1 MAEKLTPAQS
11 MAVHNRGGK
20 LLVSAAAG
28 SGKTKVLVDRLMDYL
43 MSPLNPA
50 HLDEFL
56 IITYTKAAAMELR
69 GKIAAGLNR
78 CIAQNPENKHL
89 QRQMQRLFLTQ
100 ISTVHG
106 FCSTILREY
115 AYRVDLPPDFR
126 VAEEAECADLREAVL
141 RDLMERAYENGCEGN
156 HFREFVDS
164 QGVGRD
170 DRAIPDIILKVYSAA
185 RCHQDPQKWLDDCLD
200 NVKLDG
206 VTDAADTIW
215 GKSLMDS
222 LFDWLDVQIGVQREL
237 LRRLERDEGVEK
249 PIANIGALV
258 QQLEYL
264 RDSKT
269 WDDVY
274 TRKNIDFGK
283 LTFSGKKY
291 DPVLAEQVKAVR
303 NACKAELESRTR
315 CFADDSGQVIADLRA
330 STEAAQGIVEL
341 VRRFAADYAALKRR
355 RRILDFGDLE
365 HDTLDLLLGKSRT
378 GPTAAAVEIGS
389 RFREIMVDEYQ
400 DSNGVQDAIF
410 EALTRAKQNCFMVG
424 DVKQSIYRFRLAD
437 PRIFLKKYTDYA
449 LAENAKLGEGRKILL
464 SHNFR
469 SGIEVI
475 SGINDVFETCMSK
488 QVGGLAYGEAEALR
502 EGVPHV
508 PLDSAATELYVLDV
522 ADGDSYEKE
531 AAFTAKRICT
541 MLSAG
546 ETVRNGAQLR
556 PVTPEDIVILLR
568 SPGSMAAPF
577 CDALE
582 AAGIHCA
589 LDGSS
594 SLMDTPEVST
604 FCALLQAVANPRLD
618 IPLLSI
624 LASPVFGFTADDLA
638 SFRGDCKKGSI
649 YDAMKQSQNE
659 KVQYFLSV
667 LDVLRKKSRME
678 NLTQLLQSC
687 LTLTRLDSIFGAM
700 SGAEARQQNLQTF
713 YQMAVDYESSSLR
726 TLDQFLE
733 YLQTMADSR
742 VETGGSSAG
751 CVRIMS
757 IHKSK
762 GLEFPVVFL
771 CGLSHR
777 FNPSDRQ
784 EQVLCDKNLG
794 LGLAV
799 ADNQNRIRY
808 SAISKLAIADSIK
821 RESISEEL
829 RVLYVAMT
837 RAEDRLIMT
846 CTMKNPQKRLT
857 DMANRLIAGGE
868 ALVCMEADC
877 HGDWILATALR
888 RIEAGALHAL
898 AGRPEQLH
906 TDDYPWHI
914 ELVEAEETLPQGE
927 HTVLEESTFPPE
939 AVASLQ
945 KGLQFSY
952 AHLPATHAPS
962 KQTAT
967 GRKGSAR
974 EEEAMEDTRKMPDNR
989 TWRKPS
995 FRENA
1000 RRGKAYGNAVHR
1012 VMQFIRYEGCTDA
1025 SSVQMEIQR
1034 LLADGIL
1041 SQEEAAMVSPD
1052 AIASFFATDIGR
1064 RLQGGAEY
1072 IREFKFSILDD
1083 GEKYGDGLEGE
1094 QVLLQG
1100 VVDCAILEEDGIT
1113 VLDFKTDRVTEENVA
1128 ATINRYRPQ
1137 LETYAEALSRIY
1149 EKNVKE
1155 KYLYFFHLGELIG
1168 L

>member
-43 MSPLNPA
+43 LNPQNPA

-78 CIAQNPENKHL
+78 CIADDPENKHL
-89 QRQMQRLFLTQ
+89 QHQMQRLFLTQ

-106 FCSTILREY
+106 FCSTVLREY

-126 VAEEAECADLREAVL
+126 VAEEAECADLRESVL
-141 RDLMERAYENGCEGN
+141 KELLERAYEDGGEGN

-170 DRAIPDIILKVYSAA
+170 DRAIPDIILKVYDAA
-185 RCHQDPQKWLDDCLD
+185 RCHQDPQKWLDDCLS
-200 NVKLDG
+200 NVTLDG
-206 VTDAADTIW
+206 VTDAADTLW

-222 LFDWLDVQIGVQREL
+222 LFDWLDVQIGVLREL

-249 PIANIGALV
+249 PIANIASLV

-264 RDSKT
+264 RGSKT
-269 WDDVY
+269 WDDVR
-274 TRKNIDFGK
+274 TRKNVDFGK

-291 DPVLAEQVKAVR
+291 DPVLADQVKAIR
-303 NACKAELESRTR
+303 NACKAELEKRTK
-315 CFADDSGQVIADLRA
+315 CFADDSSQVIADLRA
-330 STEAAQGIVEL
+330 SAGAAQGIVEL
-341 VRRFAADYAALKRR
+341 VRQFAADYAALKRSR
-355 RRILDFGDLE
+355 RVLDFGDLE
-365 HDTLDLLLGKSRT
+365 HNTLDLLLGKKRT
-378 GPTAAAVEIGS
+378 GPTAAAAEIGA

-437 PRIFLKKYTDYA
+437 PQIFLKKYTDYA
-449 LAENAKLGEGRKILL
+449 LAEDAQPGEGRKILL

-475 SGINDVFETCMSK
+475 SGINDVFGTCMSK
-488 QVGGLAYGEAEALR
+488 QVGGLEYGEAEALR
-502 EGVPHV
+502 EGVPHI
-508 PLDSAATELYVLDV
+508 PLDSTATELYVLDV
-522 ADGDSYEKE
+522 ADGESYEKE
-531 AAFTAKRICT
+531 AAFTAKRIRT
-541 MLSAG
+541 MLASG
-546 ETVRNGAQLR
+546 ETVRDGAQLR

-568 SPGSMAAPF
+568 SPSSMAAPF

-582 AAGIHCA
+582 ACGIHCA

-594 SLMDTPEVST
+594 SLLDTPEVST

-638 SFRGDCKKGSI
+638 AFRGECKKGSI
-649 YDAMKQSQNE
+649 YDAMKQSQSE
-659 KVQYFLSV
+659 KVQHFLSV
-667 LDVLRKKSRME
+667 LDILRKKSRME

-700 SGAEARQQNLQTF
+700 PGAEARQQNLQAF

-742 VETGGSSAG
+742 VDTGGSTAG

-784 EQVLCDKNLG
+784 EQVLCDKDLG

-846 CTMKNPQKRLT
+846 CTMKNPQKRLA

-877 HGDWILATALR
+877 HGDWILATAMQ

-906 TDDYPWHI
+906 TDDYPWRI
-914 ELVEAEETLPQGE
+914 ELVEAEETVPQGE
-927 HTVLEESTFPPE
+927 HTAMEESAFPQDAAAALE
-939 AVASLQ
+939 

-967 GRKGSAR
+967 GRKGSVR
-974 EEEAMEDTRKMPDNR
+974 EEEAMEDTRKIADTR

-995 FRENA
+995 FRETA
-1000 RRGKAYGNAVHR
+1000 RRVTAYGTAVHS
-1012 VMQFIRYEGCTDA
+1012 VMQFIRYENCTDVA
-1025 SSVQMEIQR
+1025 SVQAEIGR
-1034 LLADGIL
+1034 LLDSGIL
-1041 SQEEAAMVSPD
+1041 SREQAEMVSSES
-1052 AIASFFATDIGR
+1052 IAAFFESPIGKK
-1064 RLQGGAEY
+1064 LQSGVPY

-1083 GEKYGDGLEGE
+1083 GEKYGEGLEGE

-1100 VVDCAILEEDGIT
+1100 VVDCALLEEDGIT
-1113 VLDFKTDRVTEENVA
+1113 VLDFKTDRVTAETVA
-1128 ATINRYRPQ
+1128 SAAERYRPQ

-1149 EKNVKE
+1149 EKKVKE
-1155 KYLYFFHLGELIG
+1155 KYLYFFHLGELTA